1 MKIISIAVALLIPL
15 CAFAQQPAN
24 QAEQEKQLR
33 EAIDNEVDK
42 YTSYLDL
49 EDWQVFYLD
58 SILTHN
64 YTERYA
70 ELMQMSQKKMSN
82 NDLFYQVSDKW
93 IEANYVAIQKILDEE
108 QWAKYLKQGAAKEK
122 KARDKRTEKMKNN

>member
-1 MKIISIAVALLIPL
+1 M
-15 CAFAQQPAN
+15 N
-24 QAEQEKQLR
+24 DAEQQKQFR
-33 EAIDNEVDK
+33 EAIDNEVEK
-42 YTSYLDL
+42 YTNYLDL

-64 YTERYA
+64 YTERYD
-70 ELMQMSQKKMSN
+70 ELMKMSQKKMTN

-93 IEANYVAIQKILDEE
+93 LEATYVAVQKILDEE

-122 KARDKRTEKMKNN
+122 KARDKRAEKMKK